1 MGILI
6 SEITDKLA
14 DVQKMIKQNLLEK
27 LDDKNDVICLSLDE
41 ANKMKYFT
49 NLPITEIGK
58 DDRYS
63 GGIYIKNGGSFRSFD
78 TLDIQKQY
86 NIIAILDE
94 ILA

>member
-6 SEITDKLA
+6 SEIAIQFAEL
-14 DVQKMIKQNLLEK
+14 QRMIRQNLLER
-27 LDDKNDVICLSLDE
+27 LSDKNDIICLSLDE

-49 NLPITEIGK
+49 NLSITEIGK
-58 DDRYS
+58 DDKYS
-63 GGIYIKNGGSFRSFD
+63 SGIYIKDGGSFRSFD

-94 ILA
+94 ILV